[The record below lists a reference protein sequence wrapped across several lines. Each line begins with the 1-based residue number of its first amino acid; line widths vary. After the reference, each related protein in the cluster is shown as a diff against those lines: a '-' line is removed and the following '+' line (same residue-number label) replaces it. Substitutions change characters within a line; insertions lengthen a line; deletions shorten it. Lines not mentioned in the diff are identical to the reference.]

1 MAINAGSINI
11 YPWVFFS
18 QLLHRGYLIRQSV
31 IAHVA
36 IISIVKFLGPHRVS
50 HAIDLDDDEAEFGE
64 RLRVAA
70 RRRERTA
77 TDTPA
82 LWARI
87 DVIDDRIFLLLVEIR
102 RRESKAVDSFHRL
115 SKVESPYLRQS

>member
-18 QLLHRGYLIRQSV
+18 QLLHGGYLIRQSV

-70 RRRERTA
+70 RRGERTA

-87 DVIDDRIFLLLVEIR
+87 GVICDRNFRILIE
-102 RRESKAVDSFHRL
+102 FHRHEL
-115 SKVESPYLRQS
+115 IAI

>member
-1 MAINAGSINI
+1 MAIDASALDIDPRVAFGK
-11 YPWVFFS
+11 
-18 QLLHRGYLIRQSV
+18 LLHRGYLIRQSV

-102 RRESKAVDSFHRL
+102 RLEH
-115 SKVESPYLRQS
+115 